1 VASPGPS
8 RVEDGDEEHRIVGVV
23 VHPVEDRQFA
33 ISFEVECGRTLR
45 LRMPWDRLA
54 DLGKALLDLAEERRL
69 AGDL

>member
-1 VASPGPS
+1 
-8 RVEDGDEEHRIVGVV
+8 VG
-23 VHPVEDRQFA
+23 HQRYPA